1 MGRKSISPKTR
12 SIPVS
17 FSVKPHL
24 ADKIENLAY
33 DQRFTRSKFLQE
45 AVLRYINFIEM
56 NDSPMLHD
64 MSAEQRVVIGANALQ
79 EANKDGDEIRPSII
93 EHLRKQLRLFDASQE
108 LENEGLSGVEKEA
121 TAIITAS
128 GKVTKSKYEKGEYT
142 LWADG
147 HLIGRAKK
155 IGKIWR
161 AVAVQSPDFNI
172 MWNPTLKG
180 LIEIIQISVAEGN
193 VKVVG

>member
-1 MGRKSISPKTR
+1 MGRKPISPKTR

-56 NDSPMLHD
+56 KDSPMLHD
-64 MSAEQRVVIGANALQ
+64 MSAEQRIAIGANAIQ
-79 EANKDGDEIRPSII
+79 EANRDGDEIRPAII

-108 LENEGLSGVEKEA
+108 LEKE
-121 TAIITAS
+121 
-128 GKVTKSKYEKGEYT
+128 KVTLSKEQDLATRRDRFEVRMSQAGKYYVHDTSNGSTVYTIEKLT
-142 LWADG
+142 NTKIIQDG
-147 HLIGRAKK
+147 LKWKTEHVESKDTDYSK
-155 IGKIWR
+155 
-161 AVAVQSPDFNI
+161 
-172 MWNPTLKG
+172 TLK
-180 LIEIIQISVAEGN
+180 LSIEAVMEGWI
-193 VKVVG
+193 